1 MVPFQVTSYNFR
13 KVPTYFFFRFLL
25 DPHWT
30 IMAMETAMV
39 AKLPFAVPKLRRFLG
54 APYVPMK
61 RHAVEAR
68 LAWGFPNWMVMVMY
82 GDFPMIFLCISRFE

>member
-1 MVPFQVTSYNFR
+1 
-13 KVPTYFFFRFLL
+13 
-25 DPHWT
+25 
-30 IMAMETAMV
+30 MAMETAMV

-68 LAWGFPNWMVMVMY
+68 LAWGFPNWLVMVMY